1 MESGITDVPS
11 QQKLSCKGEKQQLIL
26 SQLKRRHQQQPSNL
40 WEMMHY
46 IAKNEGI
53 LQLWHGTWSSLLLV
67 SNPAIQY
74 FLYEQIRVLILGIKN
89 RRDGGGKP
97 ASTLQLTPVEAF
109 MFGALSKTVATVVT
123 YPLQLAQVLIRL
135 RKNEINNN
143 VHDTPVLTTNDSR
156 MNAKEYNGMLDCLY
170 QQYTHGGFVSLF
182 RGMNS
187 KLLQTVLSAAFTFLT
202 YEQILALVGKVLVH
216 THK

>member
-1 MESGITDVPS
+1 MESGITDVS
-11 QQKLSCKGEKQQLIL
+11 SEQKSCKGEKQQLIR
-26 SQLKRRHQQQPSNL
+26 SQLKRRHQQQQPSNL

>member
-1 MESGITDVPS
+1 MESGITDVS
-11 QQKLSCKGEKQQLIL
+11 SEQKSCKGEKQQLIR
-26 SQLKRRHQQQPSNL
+26 SQLKRRHQQQQPSNL

-109 MFGALSKTVATVVT
+109 MLGALSKTVATVVT